1 MTELYLGSISQQEI
15 RDFLNDSA
23 AEDEKKQNK
32 TKNHLLMIFH
42 FSIVEMY
49 IPAKPTVL
57 LLANI

>member
-23 AEDEKKQNK
+23 AEDEKKQ
-32 TKNHLLMIFH
+32 KNHLLMIFH